1 MGDST
6 ARVGLSPFQRVS
18 GLCSLR
24 YATSVNE
31 DSEDLEPVLAVSSLQ
46 KYNMTRYEIAILTNN
61 SREIRPHRSSLCN
74 SPSDAGIPDLE
85 EL

>member
-18 GLCSLR
+18 GPRSLR
-24 YATSVNE
+24 HATLVNE

-46 KYNMTRYEIAILTNN
+46 KHSMTPYEIAILTNN
-61 SREIRPHRSSLCN
+61 FREIRPHRSSPRS
-74 SPSDAGIPDLE
+74 SPSDT
-85 EL
+85 

>member
-6 ARVGLSPFQRVS
+6 AQVGLSPFQRVS

-31 DSEDLEPVLAVSSLQ
+31 DSEDLEPVLAVSPL
-46 KYNMTRYEIAILTNN
+46 
-61 SREIRPHRSSLCN
+61 
-74 SPSDAGIPDLE
+74 
-85 EL
+85 